1 MIVQFGLMRVL
12 HIDASPRTVRS
23 VTRKL
28 SAAFVS
34 ALRLKHPGMKVMHH
48 DIGHHPPA
56 FISDAWVGAAFAPAD
71 HDDPAMKGI
80 LRHSDELTAELVAAD
95 VIVIGAPMHN
105 FTVSASLK
113 AWIDQVVRT
122 DMTFKITEQGVEP
135 MLQGKKAIII
145 TSRGGF
151 IAGTAYDFQE
161 PYLRT
166 ILGFIGITDV
176 TFVHAEGVNEG
187 EKARETA
194 MTTAAAKLIE
204 LANKV

>member
-1 MIVQFGLMRVL
+1 MKVL

-28 SAAFVS
+28 TSAFIN
-34 ALRLKHPGMKVMHH
+34 ALRVKHPGLKVTHH
-48 DIGHHPPA
+48 DVGHHPPA

-71 HDDPAMKGI
+71 HDDPAMKGV
-80 LRHSDELTAELVAAD
+80 LHHSDELTSEVVAAD
-95 VIVIGAPMHN
+95 VLVIGAPMHN

-122 DMTFKITEQGVEP
+122 DMTFRITEAGVEP
-135 MLQGKKAIII
+135 LLKGKKAVIV

-151 IAGTAYDFQE
+151 VAGTAYDFQE

-187 EKARETA
+187 EKAREAA
-194 MTTAAAKLIE
+194 MTAAAAKLTE
-204 LANKV
+204 VANGI

>member
-1 MIVQFGLMRVL
+1 MKVL

-28 SAAFVS
+28 TAAFVN
-34 ALRLKHPGMKVMHH
+34 ALRLKHPGLKVTHH

-71 HDDPAMKGI
+71 HDDPAMKGV
-80 LRHSDELTAELVAAD
+80 LHHSDELTSELIAAD
-95 VIVIGAPMHN
+95 VLVIGAPMHN

-122 DMTFKITEQGVEP
+122 DMTFRITEAGVEP
-135 MLQGKKAIII
+135 LLKGKKAIIV

-151 IAGTAYDFQE
+151 VAGTAYDFQE

-194 MTTAAAKLIE
+194 MTTASAQLIS
-204 LANKV
+204 LANKL

>member
-1 MIVQFGLMRVL
+1 MKVL

-28 SAAFVS
+28 SAAFIQN
-34 ALRLKHPGMKVMHH
+34 LRLRFPGLQVTHR
-48 DIGHHPPA
+48 DVGHQPPP

-71 HDDPAMKGI
+71 HDDPAMKGV
-80 LRHSDELTAELVAAD
+80 LHHSDELTTELIAAD
-95 VIVIGAPMHN
+95 VLVIGAPMHN

-122 DMTFKITEQGVEP
+122 DMTFKITEAGVEP
-135 MLQGKKAIII
+135 LLKGKKAIIV

-194 MTTAAAKLIE
+194 MTAASAKLIE
-204 LANKV
+204 IAGKI

>member
-1 MIVQFGLMRVL
+1 MKVL

-28 SAAFVS
+28 TAAFIN
-34 ALRLKHPGMKVMHH
+34 ALRVKHPGLKVTHH

-71 HDDPAMKGI
+71 HNDPAMKGV
-80 LRHSDELTAELVAAD
+80 LHHSDELTAELIAAD
-95 VIVIGAPMHN
+95 VLVIGAPMHN

-122 DMTFKITEQGVEP
+122 DMTFKITEAGVEP
-135 MLQGKKAIII
+135 LLKGKKAIIV

-166 ILGFIGITDV
+166 ILGFIGITDI

-187 EKARETA
+187 EQARETA
-194 MTTAAAKLIE
+194 MTAASAKLIE
-204 LANKV
+204 VANGI

>member
-1 MIVQFGLMRVL
+1 MKVL

-28 SAAFVS
+28 TAAFIN
-34 ALRLKHPGMKVMHH
+34 ALRVKHPGLKVTHH

-71 HDDPAMKGI
+71 HNDPAMKGV
-80 LRHSDELTAELVAAD
+80 LHHSDELTAELIAAD
-95 VIVIGAPMHN
+95 VLVIGAPMHN

-122 DMTFKITEQGVEP
+122 DMTFKITEAGVEP
-135 MLQGKKAIII
+135 LLKGKKAVIV

-166 ILGFIGITDV
+166 ILGFIGITDI

-187 EKARETA
+187 EQARETA
-194 MTTAAAKLIE
+194 MTAASAKLIE
-204 LANKV
+204 VANGI

>member
-1 MIVQFGLMRVL
+1 
-12 HIDASPRTVRS
+12 
-23 VTRKL
+23 
-28 SAAFVS
+28 
-34 ALRLKHPGMKVMHH
+34 
-48 DIGHHPPA
+48 
-56 FISDAWVGAAFAPAD
+56 
-71 HDDPAMKGI
+71 
-80 LRHSDELTAELVAAD
+80 
-95 VIVIGAPMHN
+95 MHN

-122 DMTFKITEQGVEP
+122 DRTFKITEAGVEP
-135 MLQGKKAIII
+135 LLKGKKAVIV

-187 EKARETA
+187 EKQRETA
-194 MTTAAAKLIE
+194 MTTAAAKLSEI
-204 LANKV
+204 AGTI

>member
-1 MIVQFGLMRVL
+1 MKVL

-28 SAAFVS
+28 TSAFVN
-34 ALRLKHPGMKVMHH
+34 ALRVKHPGLKVTHH

-56 FISDAWVGAAFAPAD
+56 FISDSWVGAAFAPAD
-71 HDDPAMKGI
+71 HNDPAMKGV
-80 LRHSDELTAELVAAD
+80 LHHSDELTTELMSTD
-95 VIVIGAPMHN
+95 LLVIGSPMHN

-122 DMTFKITEQGVEP
+122 DMTFKITEAGVEP
-135 MLQGKKAIII
+135 LLKGKKAIIV

-151 IAGTAYDFQE
+151 VAGTAYDFQE

-187 EKARETA
+187 EQARETA

-204 LANKV
+204 LAKGC

>member
-1 MIVQFGLMRVL
+1 MKVL

-28 SAAFVS
+28 TSAFIG
-34 ALRLKHPGMKVMHH
+34 ALRIKYPTLKVTHH

-56 FISDAWVGAAFAPAD
+56 FISDAWMGAAFAPAD
-71 HDDPAMKGI
+71 HDDPAMKGV
-80 LRHSDELTAELVAAD
+80 LHHSDELTTELIATD
-95 VIVIGAPMHN
+95 VLVIGSPMHN

-122 DMTFKITEQGVEP
+122 DMTFKITEEGVEP
-135 MLQGKKAIII
+135 LLKGKKAIIV

-151 IAGTAYDFQE
+151 VAGTAFDFQE

-194 MTTAAAKLIE
+194 MTTAAAKLVEI
-204 LANKV
+204 AATI

>member
-1 MIVQFGLMRVL
+1 MKVL

-28 SAAFVS
+28 TSAFIN
-34 ALRLKHPGMKVMHH
+34 ALRLKHPNLKVTHH

-71 HDDPAMKGI
+71 HDDPAMKGV
-80 LRHSDELTAELVAAD
+80 LHHSDELTSELIAAD
-95 VIVIGAPMHN
+95 VLVIGAPMHN

-122 DMTFKITEQGVEP
+122 DMTFKITEEGVVP
-135 MLQGKKAIII
+135 LLQGKKAIIV

-151 IAGTAYDFQE
+151 VAGTAYDFQE

-194 MTTAAAKLIE
+194 MTAAAAKLIE
-204 LANKV
+204 LANGI

>member
-1 MIVQFGLMRVL
+1 MKVL

-28 SAAFVS
+28 TAAFVN
-34 ALRLKHPGMKVMHH
+34 ALRLKHPGLKVTHH

-71 HDDPAMKGI
+71 HDDPAMKGV
-80 LRHSDELTAELVAAD
+80 LHHSDELTAELIAAD
-95 VIVIGAPMHN
+95 VLVIGAPMHN

-122 DMTFKITEQGVEP
+122 DMTFKITEAGVEP
-135 MLQGKKAIII
+135 LLKGKKAIIV

-151 IAGTAYDFQE
+151 VAGTAYDFQE

-194 MTTAAAKLIE
+194 MTTASAQLIS
-204 LANKV
+204 LANKI

>member
-1 MIVQFGLMRVL
+1 
-12 HIDASPRTVRS
+12 
-23 VTRKL
+23 
-28 SAAFVS
+28 
-34 ALRLKHPGMKVMHH
+34 MKV
-48 DIGHHPPA
+48 
-56 FISDAWVGAAFAPAD
+56 V
-71 HDDPAMKGI
+71 
-80 LRHSDELTAELVAAD
+80 LQHSDELTTELIATD
-95 VIVIGAPMHN
+95 LLVIGSPMHN

-122 DMTFKITEQGVEP
+122 DMTFKITEAGVEP
-135 MLQGKKAIII
+135 LLKGKKAIIV

-151 IAGTAYDFQE
+151 VAGTAYDFQE

-194 MTTAAAKLIE
+194 MTTAAAKFVEI
-204 LANKV
+204 AGTI

>member
-1 MIVQFGLMRVL
+1 MQVL

-28 SAAFVS
+28 TSAFIG
-34 ALRLKHPGMKVMHH
+34 ALRLKYPTLKVTHH

-56 FISDAWVGAAFAPAD
+56 FISDAWLGAAFAPAD
-71 HDDPAMKGI
+71 HDDPAMKGV
-80 LRHSDELTAELVAAD
+80 LHHSDALTAELLACDRLLIAS
-95 VIVIGAPMHN
+95 PMHN

-122 DMTFKITEQGVEP
+122 DMTFKVTEEGVVP
-135 MLQGKKAIII
+135 LVKGKKALIV

-151 IAGTAYDFQE
+151 VAGTDYDFQE
-161 PYLRT
+161 PYLRK

-176 TFVHAEGVNEG
+176 TFVHAEGVNSG
-187 EKARETA
+187 EKERETA
-194 MTTAAAKLIE
+194 MTEASAKLIE
-204 LANKV
+204 LAKAW